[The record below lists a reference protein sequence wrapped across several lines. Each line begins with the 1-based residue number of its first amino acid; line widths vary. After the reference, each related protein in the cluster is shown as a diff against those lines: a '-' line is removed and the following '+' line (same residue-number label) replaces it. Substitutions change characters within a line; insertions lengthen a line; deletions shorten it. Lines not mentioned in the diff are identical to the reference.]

1 MKGTVQSLE
10 VRERGVGMSGP
21 SPNLILKLVKAIRS
35 SVAGRRRSDEV
46 ILRVLRSHSH
56 DVTMMRQGD
65 SPEDVNAPQCPKCGA
80 KMIHAAGQRSESD
93 EFWACS
99 MLKCDGARQVSNS

>member
-1 MKGTVQSLE
+1 
-10 VRERGVGMSGP
+10 MSGQ
-21 SPNLILKLVKAIRS
+21 SPNLILKLVRAIRS

-46 ILRVLRSHSH
+46 ILRVLRSHSD

-65 SPEDVNAPQCPKCGA
+65 VPDEVKAPQCPKCGA
-80 KMIHAAGQRSESD
+80 KMIHAAGQRSDSD

-99 MLKCDGARQVSNS
+99 MLKCDGARQVSVDS

>member
-1 MKGTVQSLE
+1 
-10 VRERGVGMSGP
+10 MSGP

-46 ILRVLRSHSH
+46 ILRVLRSHSD
-56 DVTMMRQGD
+56 DVTMMRQGNV
-65 SPEDVNAPQCPKCGA
+65 PHEAKAPQCPKCGA
-80 KMIHAAGQRSESD
+80 KMIHAVGQRNEAD

-99 MLKCDGARQVSNS
+99 MLKCDGARQVSVNE